1 MTLNNYPVFDG
12 YKDYIKDE
20 AMDHA
25 KRELELYRKRNK
37 IEALGLEYSVEALPL
52 GEYDEILENA

>member
-1 MTLNNYPVFDG
+1 LTLNNYPVFDG

-25 KRELELYRKRNK
+25 KRELELYRKRIK

-52 GEYDEILENA
+52 GEYD